1 MGRREKKEKKNQE
14 DQMEFE
20 ENQKSDKPKKG
31 GIGRVISS
39 LILVIALAVICYSG
53 YQLYM
58 IFKGYHDGRSEYEK
72 IREIATDDGDDTDD
86 TDDATAAD
94 ESTDNADDGFT
105 VDFNALKAINSD
117 VIGWI
122 RFAPQPETINYPI
135 VKGTDNSE
143 YLHRTFSANENTL
156 GAIFLN
162 YENASDF
169 SDRNSIIY
177 GHRMNDGSMFAH
189 LQDYDTKSFWEANPY
204 FYIYTVDG
212 RKLTY
217 HVVMAGEVSDESSMY
232 QFQFPDDAAYLN
244 FLNAAKSM
252 AFYDT
257 GIQLTTQQRVVTL
270 STCTRAGDSN
280 RIVVMGVLEKEEKK

>member
-1 MGRREKKEKKNQE
+1 MGRRKKKDRE
-14 DQMEFE
+14 EFE
-20 ENQKSDKPKKG
+20 DKQTSEKIKKG
-31 GIGRVISS
+31 GLGRIISS
-39 LILVIALAVICYSG
+39 IVLIIALAVICYSG
-53 YQLYM
+53 YQLFT
-58 IFKGYHDGRSEYEK
+58 ILKGYHDGRSEYEK
-72 IREIATDDGDDTDD
+72 IREIATDEDDNDDGNDADDSKNED
-86 TDDATAAD
+86 
-94 ESTDNADDGFT
+94 ADDGFT
-105 VDFNALKAINSD
+105 VDFEALKAINSD

-122 RFAPQPETINYPI
+122 RFSPQPETINYPI

-189 LQDYDTKSFWEANPY
+189 LQDYDTQSFWQSNPY
-204 FYIYTVDG
+204 FYIYTIDG

-217 HVVMAGEVSDESSMY
+217 HIVMAGEVPDDSSMY

-257 GIQLTTQQRVVTL
+257 GIQMNTGQKVVTL

-280 RIVVMGVLEKEEKK
+280 RIVVMGVLEQEKVLQK

>member
-1 MGRREKKEKKNQE
+1 MGRREKKKNQE
-14 DQMEFE
+14 DREEFK
-20 ENQKSDKPKKG
+20 ENQGSDKSKKG
-31 GIGRVISS
+31 GIGRVVSS
-39 LILVIALAVICYSG
+39 IILVIALAVIAYSG
-53 YQLYM
+53 YQLFT

-72 IREIATDDGDDTDD
+72 IRDIATEEDGDGEDTKD
-86 TDDATAAD
+86 AAD
-94 ESTDNADDGFT
+94 SGDENSDDGFS

-232 QFQFPDDAAYLN
+232 QFQFPDDATYLN

-252 AFYDT
+252 AFYET
-257 GIQLTTQQRVVTL
+257 GIQVTTQQKVVTL

-280 RIVVMGVLEKEEKK
+280 RIVVMGGLEKEEKK

>member
-1 MGRREKKEKKNQE
+1 MGRKKENKNQE
-14 DQMEFE
+14 
-20 ENQKSDKPKKG
+20 NQKPDKSKKG

-39 LILVIALAVICYSG
+39 IILVIALAVICYSG
-53 YQLYM
+53 YQLYT

-72 IREIATDDGDDTDD
+72 IREIATDDGDDTGD
-86 TDDATAAD
+86 TDNADDTAAD
-94 ESTDNADDGFT
+94 ESTDNAVDGFT

-189 LQDYDTKSFWEANPY
+189 LQDYDTKSFWESNPY

-217 HVVMAGEVSDESSMY
+217 HIVMAGEVSDESSMY

-252 AFYDT
+252 AFYET

>member
-1 MGRREKKEKKNQE
+1 MGRREKKKNQE
-14 DQMEFE
+14 DREEFK
-20 ENQKSDKPKKG
+20 ENQGSDKSKKG
-31 GIGRVISS
+31 GIGRVVSS
-39 LILVIALAVICYSG
+39 IILVIALAVIAYSG
-53 YQLYM
+53 YQLFT

-72 IREIATDDGDDTDD
+72 IRDIATEEDGDGEDTKD
-86 TDDATAAD
+86 AAD
-94 ESTDNADDGFT
+94 SGDENSDDGFS

-169 SDRNSIIY
+169 TDRNSIIY

-189 LQDYDTKSFWEANPY
+189 LQDYDTKSFWESNPY

-257 GIQLTTQQRVVTL
+257 GIQVTTQQKVVTL

>member
-1 MGRREKKEKKNQE
+1 MERREKKKNQE
-14 DQMEFE
+14 DREEFK
-20 ENQKSDKPKKG
+20 ENQGSDKSKKG
-31 GIGRVISS
+31 GIGRVVSS
-39 LILVIALAVICYSG
+39 IILVIALAVIAYSG
-53 YQLYM
+53 YQLFT

-72 IREIATDDGDDTDD
+72 IRDIATEEDDDGEDTKDLDDTDTVGTDDGF
-86 TDDATAAD
+86 
-94 ESTDNADDGFT
+94 S

-169 SDRNSIIY
+169 TDRNSIIY

-252 AFYDT
+252 AFYET
-257 GIQLTTQQRVVTL
+257 GIQVTTQQKVVTL

>member
-1 MGRREKKEKKNQE
+1 MGEREKKERKK
-14 DQMEFE
+14 D
-20 ENQKSDKPKKG
+20 G
-31 GIGRVISS
+31 VGRVISS
-39 LILVIALAVICYSG
+39 IILLIALAVICYSG
-53 YQLYM
+53 YQLYK

-86 TDDATAAD
+86 ADTADDANKD
-94 ESTDNADDGFT
+94 ADDGFT

-122 RFAPQPETINYPI
+122 RFTPQPETINYPI

-189 LQDYDTKSFWEANPY
+189 LQDYDSKDFWQANPY

-217 HVVMAGEVSDESSMY
+217 HIVMAGEVADDSSMY
-232 QFQFPDDAAYLN
+232 QFRFPDDAAYLN

-252 AFYDT
+252 AYYDT
-257 GIQLTTQQRVVTL
+257 GIQINTGQKVVTL

>member
-1 MGRREKKEKKNQE
+1 MGRREKKKNQE
-14 DQMEFE
+14 DREEFK
-20 ENQKSDKPKKG
+20 ENQGSDKSKKG
-31 GIGRVISS
+31 GIGRVVSS
-39 LILVIALAVICYSG
+39 IILVVALAVIAYSG
-53 YQLYM
+53 YQLFM

-72 IREIATDDGDDTDD
+72 IRDIATEEDDGEDTKD
-86 TDDATAAD
+86 AAD
-94 ESTDNADDGFT
+94 SGDENSDDGFS

-169 SDRNSIIY
+169 TDRNSIIY

-189 LQDYDTKSFWEANPY
+189 LQDYDTKSFWESNPY

-257 GIQLTTQQRVVTL
+257 GIQVTTQQKVVTL

>member
-1 MGRREKKEKKNQE
+1 MGRREKKNNQE
-14 DQMEFE
+14 DREEFK
-20 ENQKSDKPKKG
+20 ENKKSDKSKKG
-31 GIGRVISS
+31 GIGRVVSS
-39 LILVIALAVICYSG
+39 VILVIALAVIAYSG
-53 YQLYM
+53 YQLFT

-72 IREIATDDGDDTDD
+72 IRDIATEEDGDGEDTK
-86 TDDATAAD
+86 DATDSGD
-94 ESTDNADDGFT
+94 ENSDDGFS

-189 LQDYDTKSFWEANPY
+189 LQDYDTKSFWESNPY

-252 AFYDT
+252 AFYET
-257 GIQLTTQQRVVTL
+257 GIQVTTQQKVVTL